1 MIKNY
6 ASDNAELLE
15 RAAKGDEKS
24 RENLILQNMGLVH
37 SVVRRFIGR
46 GYDTE
51 DLIQVG
57 CIGLIQAVEKFNS
70 DYGVQFS
77 TYAVP
82 VIIGEIKRFIRDDG
96 IIKVSRSLK
105 DIAAKANRIKEQEQ
119 KKTGREP
126 TITEIA
132 EELGIT
138 SAELSTAIDAQRMPQ
153 SIYATID
160 DEGGALVDKIE
171 SRTDD
176 LGEMLNRVLLEDIIE
191 RLCDRDKQI
200 VYLRYYK
207 QKTQAQIAKMLGIS
221 QVQVSRIEKK
231 ILLYMREKI
240 TSE

>member
-15 RAAKGDEKS
+15 LAAKGDEKS

-46 GYDTE
+46 GFDTE

-119 KKTGREP
+119 KKTGKEP
-126 TITEIA
+126 TLTEIA
-132 EELGIT
+132 NELGIT

-160 DEGGALVDKIE
+160 DEGGALVDRIE

-176 LGEMLNRVLLEDIIE
+176 LGEMLNRVLLEDIIQN
-191 RLCDRDKQI
+191 LCDRDKQI

-207 QKTQAQIAKMLGIS
+207 QKTQAQIAKLLGIS

-240 TSE
+240 TKE